1 MDEVWEPCPW
11 FERTHA
17 VSNMG
22 RIARL
27 PKVKGGKSRILKAGG
42 RRKDR
47 NDYVRVTL
55 LDGDRR
61 KTTYVHI
68 LVAKAF
74 VDGYADGL
82 EVNHINGDKTDNRA
96 ENLEW
101 VTHGENQRHARDV
114 LGRFRD
120 PRPDLRRLSSDD
132 IRIIRQ
138 SSRTQM
144 DLAGEYGVSQA
155 AICKIKNE
163 RTYRD
168 VR

>member
-1 MDEVWEPCPW
+1 M
-11 FERTHA
+11 
-17 VSNMG
+17 
-22 RIARL
+22 
-27 PKVKGGKSRILKAGG
+27 
-42 RRKDR
+42 
-47 NDYVRVTL
+47 
-55 LDGDRR
+55 
-61 KTTYVHI
+61 
-68 LVAKAF
+68 
-74 VDGYADGL
+74 
-82 EVNHINGDKTDNRA
+82 
-96 ENLEW
+96 EW

-155 AICKIKNE
+155 AICKIKNK